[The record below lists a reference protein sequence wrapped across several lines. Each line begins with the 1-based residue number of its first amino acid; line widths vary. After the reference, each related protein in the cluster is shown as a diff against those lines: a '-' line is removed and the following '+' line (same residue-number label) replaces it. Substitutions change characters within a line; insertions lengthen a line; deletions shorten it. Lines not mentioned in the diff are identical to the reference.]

1 MEPALSEARQRLR
14 WWVGRFDVLDR
25 LEEPAISLDTTIRRL
40 PARTRRRQPDL
51 VAMIAR
57 FGGEPHDLLA
67 YEAIAEDAY
76 GRVRLAALFP
86 EPLTRGGEPV
96 VLALDGDRSSLHRNP
111 PFDLDSEGC
120 SAHLCLYYSGD
131 PDERRWTMDYGL
143 LELFDLAR
151 RHLLAEHVW
160 RQTGRWP
167 IREAEHGAARPA
179 LRQPALKVQP
189 LRHHGVEQ

>member
-1 MEPALSEARQRLR
+1 MEASLSRARQRLR

-25 LEEPAISLDTTIRRL
+25 LEQPAIKLDPSIRRL
-40 PARTRRRQPDL
+40 PARTRRRQLDL
-51 VAMIAR
+51 IALIAR
-57 FGGEPHDLLA
+57 LGGEPYDLLA

-86 EPLTRGGEPV
+86 ESLTDGGEPV
-96 VLALDGDRSSLHRNP
+96 VLALDGDRTSLHRNP
-111 PFDLDSEGC
+111 PFDNGSKGR
-120 SAHLCLYYSGD
+120 SAHLCLYYGGD

-179 LRQPALKVQP
+179 LSQPALKVQP
-189 LRHHGVEQ
+189 LRSRGLKQ